1 MIKVFKKILEHKI
14 VSLVFLLSFILV
26 IGGWLKA
33 YIALREISQPL
44 IVHFNNAVGINQ
56 IGNLGDLAAVGV
68 FGLVA
73 LALNFFVSLELDERD
88 PFLGKITAAAGLFL
102 SILIF
107 IGFSA
112 IISVN

>member
-1 MIKVFKKILEHKI
+1 MQKILKHKI
-14 VSLVFLLSFILV
+14 VGLVFALGFILV
-26 IGGWLKA
+26 IGGWIKA
-33 YIALREISQPL
+33 YIVLRNISQPL

-56 IGNLGDLAAVGV
+56 IGNLGDLAAVGI

-73 LALNFFVSLELDERD
+73 LALDFFISIELDERYS
-88 PFLGKITAAAGLFL
+88 FLGKITAASGLFL
-102 SILIF
+102 AILIF

>member
-1 MIKVFKKILEHKI
+1 MEKILKHKI
-14 VSLVFLLSFILV
+14 VSITFLLCLILV
-26 IGGWLKA
+26 IGGWVKT
-33 YIALREISQPL
+33 YIALRKVSQPL

-56 IGNLGDLAAVGV
+56 IGNLGDLAAVGI

-73 LALNFFVSLELDERD
+73 LALDFLVSLELDERD

-102 SILIF
+102 AILIF

>member
-1 MIKVFKKILEHKI
+1 MQKILKHKI
-14 VSLVFLLSFILV
+14 VSLVFLFSFLLV

-56 IGNLGDLAAVGV
+56 IGNLGDLAVVGI

-73 LALNFFVSLELDERD
+73 LVLDFFISLELDERD
-88 PFLGKITAAAGLFL
+88 PFLGKVTAAAGLFL
-102 SILIF
+102 ASLIF
-107 IGFSA
+107 IGFAA